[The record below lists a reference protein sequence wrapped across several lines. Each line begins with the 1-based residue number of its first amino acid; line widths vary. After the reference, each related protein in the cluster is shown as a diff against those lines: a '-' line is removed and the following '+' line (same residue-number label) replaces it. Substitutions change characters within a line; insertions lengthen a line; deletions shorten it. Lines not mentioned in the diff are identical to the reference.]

1 MHTRCFGFT
10 EARYCYF
17 SVHQIVCHEMF
28 PFQNLKERAKFIS
41 ECILSENDHKGL
53 FSSLPCRVYT
63 LGGYYKG
70 GLSQLELKY
79 DIPDMLMPLP
89 S

>member
-1 MHTRCFGFT
+1 MYTGPKITTKAFF
-10 EARYCYF
+10 
-17 SVHQIVCHEMF
+17 
-28 PFQNLKERAKFIS
+28 
-41 ECILSENDHKGL
+41 
-53 FSSLPCRVYT
+53 SLPCGVYT

>member
-1 MHTRCFGFT
+1 MYTRLKITTKAF
-10 EARYCYF
+10 
-17 SVHQIVCHEMF
+17 F
-28 PFQNLKERAKFIS
+28 P
-41 ECILSENDHKGL
+41 
-53 FSSLPCRVYT
+53 LPCGVYT

-70 GLSQLELKY
+70 GLTQLERQY